1 MRRYNNCCTVSAQD
15 RVPILLFSIVG
26 IILIHHCVLLLI
38 QFKTMPLPEVN
49 AWNTNQMISHGRC
62 RSSPLLTTTRSVHSS
77 VPSQKSQL
85 NAYKHEDPDKNG
97 KENPFHIISS
107 KAHSTAASIAFG
119 SAILCSTLSITGTI
133 QPSIASAYDDF
144 ISEPVQIAIKAV
156 QDANTNDALVK
167 AYENIAEIITE
178 GKGVGGSINFQGV
191 QLDRGYVSDEDTSI
205 YNPGLTLLT
214 ETEKT
219 RLVNTVVE
227 SKKMQVVKASSNAD
241 NNGSWNNDLEAGYSF
256 LRERLDPL
264 HMYELRGYLSIL
276 PIFGAVMYLVAL
288 AVQQLAR
295 DAFPIAY
302 IVCAA
307 AVFAPIIVL
316 VLLGPQ

>member
-1 MRRYNNCCTVSAQD
+1 MRRNTNCNIAVDAQD
-15 RVPILLFSIVG
+15 RIPILLFFVVG
-26 IILIHHCVLLLI
+26 ITLIHHCVLLLI
-38 QFKTMPLPEVN
+38 QFEANPLLEVN
-49 AWNTNQMISHGRC
+49 AWNSNRLITQRRHTSASVVTTQSLPSFAPTRT
-62 RSSPLLTTTRSVHSS
+62 SLLKT
-77 VPSQKSQL
+77 
-85 NAYKHEDPDKNG
+85 YKHEVPEKS
-97 KENPFHIISS
+97 ENDGPFQTISTTI
-107 KAHSTAASIAFG
+107 HSTAASIALG
-119 SAILCSTLSITGTI
+119 SVILCSTLSVTGVI
-133 QPSIASAYDDF
+133 QPAAVNAYDDY

-156 QDANTNDALVK
+156 QDANTIDALVK

-219 RLVNTVVE
+219 RLVDTVVE
-227 SKKMQVVKASSNAD
+227 SKKRQLIITSGNTGSNS
-241 NNGSWNNDLEAGYSF
+241 NWNNDLEAGYSF

-264 HMYELRGYLSIL
+264 HMYELRGYLFIL
-276 PIFGAVMYLVAL
+276 PIYGAVMYLVAL

-295 DAFPIAY
+295 DAFPVAY

-307 AVFAPIIVL
+307 AIFAPIIGL

>member
-1 MRRYNNCCTVSAQD
+1 MRRYNCNISTSQD
-15 RVPILLFSIVG
+15 RIPILFFLIVG
-26 IILIHHCVLLLI
+26 IASIHHCVLLLI
-38 QFKTMPLPEVN
+38 QFKSTPVVN
-49 AWNTNQMISHGRC
+49 AWNTNHIITHR
-62 RSSPLLTTTRSVHSS
+62 RYTTTSLVITNRLVSPFVSIR
-77 VPSQKSQL
+77 KSHL
-85 NAYKHEDPDKNG
+85 NAGSHINNHEIREKDG
-97 KENPFHIISS
+97 SSYQIST
-107 KAHSTAASIAFG
+107 KFQRTATSIVIG
-119 SAILCSTLSITGTI
+119 SAILCSTLSMTGAM
-133 QPSIASAYDDF
+133 QPKIANAYEDY
-144 ISEPVQIAIKAV
+144 ISEPVQVAIKAV
-156 QDANTNDALVK
+156 QDANSNDALVK

-219 RLVNTVVE
+219 RLVDIVVD
-227 SKKMQVVKASSNAD
+227 SKKRQLLKSGNNAD

-264 HMYELRGYLSIL
+264 HMYELRGYLSVL
-276 PIFGAVMYLVAL
+276 PVYGAVMYLVAL

-295 DAFPIAY
+295 DAFPVAY
-302 IVCAA
+302 FVCAA